1 MIHAQ
6 YMNMKGN
13 EHESIGNLQ
22 RICKVYKTEYSKSI
36 DKRYAKDIK
45 HVPKEID
52 MQ

>member
-22 RICKVYKTEYSKSI
+22 RICKVKKQEYSKNI
-36 DKRYAKDIK
+36 DKRYVKDI
-45 HVPKEID
+45 EQSFIE
-52 MQ
+52 